1 MPQLPDVPLHG
12 LYGESIM
19 DHYRSPRHRPALAS
33 SDIESE
39 EFNPFCGDRVILQI
53 KLDDAG
59 RIVQV
64 SSRSEGCSIIQ
75 ATASMMTEALLGKSL
90 EQVAALAQAFRAMMR
105 GEGLDQES
113 APELGELVAMQVV
126 REYPVRIK
134 CALLP
139 WLALEEGMESHESE
153 RGGPGGAGR
162 D

>member
-39 EFNPFCGDRVILQI
+39 EFNPFCGDRIILQI

-59 RIVQV
+59 RIAQV

-75 ATASMMTEALLGKSL
+75 ATASMMAEALLGKSL
-90 EQVAALAQAFRAMMR
+90 EQAAALGRAFRAIMR
-105 GEGLDQES
+105 GESLDQES
-113 APELGELVAMQVV
+113 ASELGDLVAMQVV

-139 WLALEEGMESHESE
+139 WLALEEGRESHQSG
-153 RGGPGGAGR
+153 RSGPAKPGH

>member
-19 DHYRSPRHRPALAS
+19 DHYRSPRHRPSLAS
-33 SDIESE
+33 ADIESE
-39 EFNPFCGDRVILQI
+39 EFNPFCGDRVLLQI

-59 RIVQV
+59 RIAQV
-64 SSRSEGCSIIQ
+64 SRRSEGCSIIQ
-75 ATASMMTEALLGKSL
+75 AMASMMAEALLGKSL
-90 EQVAALAQAFRAMMR
+90 EQAAALDQAFRAMMR
-105 GEGLDQES
+105 PESLDGESLDQEP
-113 APELGELVAMQVV
+113 APELGSLVAMQVV

-139 WLALEEGMESHESE
+139 WLALEEGMESHQS
-153 RGGPGGAGR
+153 GR